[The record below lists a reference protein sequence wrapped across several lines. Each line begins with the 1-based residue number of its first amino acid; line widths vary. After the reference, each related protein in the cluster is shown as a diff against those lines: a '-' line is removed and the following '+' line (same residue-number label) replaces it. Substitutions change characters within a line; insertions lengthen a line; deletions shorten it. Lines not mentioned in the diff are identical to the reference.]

1 MTEVLLGVAIVV
13 TLLNLVLLL
22 GVVRRLR
29 EHETRLASMTGG
41 GPPVLITPAGGRVA
55 PFSARSVDGRS
66 VDEHSTDAALV
77 GFFSP
82 ECGSCHERLPDF
94 RAAAGEHAGPV
105 LAVVVEDGGDTSPLV
120 DALRTCA
127 TVVLEAPTGPVAE
140 AFAVR
145 GFPAFALVAD
155 GTVAASGYELPLHT
169 A

>member
-1 MTEVLLGVAIVV
+1 MTEVLLAVAIAV
-13 TLLNLVLLL
+13 TLINLVLLL

-41 GPPVLITPAGGRVA
+41 GPPVLIAPAGGRVG
-55 PFSARSVDGRS
+55 PFTARSVDGRP
-66 VDEHSTDAALV
+66 VDEHSTNAALI

-94 RAAAGEHAGPV
+94 RAAAGAHTGPV
-105 LAVVVEDGGDTSPLV
+105 LAVVVEDGGDAAPLV

-145 GFPAFALVAD
+145 GFPAFALVTD
-155 GTVAASGYELPLHT
+155 GTVRASGYELPLHT